1 MSLSDLIRKSV
12 AKDNYRVL
20 LRRYDDVIIV
30 MTLCT
35 HQCLTVRTDSVAERI
50 LSNWLA
56 LCLHQHI
63 LVCMSIFVWHGITK

>member
-20 LRRYDDVIIV
+20 LRRYTIVVMVI
-30 MTLCT
+30 LCVASLL
-35 HQCLTVRTDSVAERI
+35 CFRTDSVAERI

-63 LVCMSIFVWHGITK
+63 LVCVLSE